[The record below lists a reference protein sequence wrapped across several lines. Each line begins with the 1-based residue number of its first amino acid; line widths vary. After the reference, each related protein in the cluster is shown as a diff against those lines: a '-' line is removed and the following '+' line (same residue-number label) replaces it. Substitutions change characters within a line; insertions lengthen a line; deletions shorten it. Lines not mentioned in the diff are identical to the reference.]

1 LGFKKVFSFDETIK
15 TFPEYLTLLWE
26 KYYSYRQVPVD
37 NNTQKELKN
46 LFEDEKSL
54 EILERIF
61 RFREKPAYENYPL
74 PERDFQY
81 FPEFIRNFFKERTIH
96 FADLG
101 AYKGDTVAILLYLF
115 ENKVKTIIFE
125 PVKKHLEILKGVLK
139 EISQNGLITYLYPSG
154 VWRET
159 AIKKVKILGPST
171 HINDKEGI
179 PTPVVKLDDTLIG
192 SPVNFLKMDIEGS
205 ELDALKGGRE
215 FIKKNRPVMAVSV
228 YHNPRDLWEIPF
240 FIKKEFPFYTFRLR
254 LHGHMLNEIVLY
266 CLPNNK

>member
-26 KYYSYRQVPVD
+26 KFYSYRQVPVD
-37 NNTQKELKN
+37 KNTQKELKN

-115 ENKVKTIIFE
+115 ENKVNGNLKRCFKRNFTKRIDNLPLPFGGLE
-125 PVKKHLEILKGVLK
+125 GNGNKKG
-139 EISQNGLITYLYPSG
+139 
-154 VWRET
+154 
-159 AIKKVKILGPST
+159 
-171 HINDKEGI
+171 
-179 PTPVVKLDDTLIG
+179 
-192 SPVNFLKMDIEGS
+192 
-205 ELDALKGGRE
+205 
-215 FIKKNRPVMAVSV
+215 
-228 YHNPRDLWEIPF
+228 
-240 FIKKEFPFYTFRLR
+240 
-254 LHGHMLNEIVLY
+254 
-266 CLPNNK
+266 